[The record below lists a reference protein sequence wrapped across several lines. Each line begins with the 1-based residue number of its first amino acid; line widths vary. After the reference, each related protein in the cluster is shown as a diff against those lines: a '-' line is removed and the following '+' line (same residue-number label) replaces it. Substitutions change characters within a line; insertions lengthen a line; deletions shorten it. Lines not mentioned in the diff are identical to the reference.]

1 MILPPQFEK
10 HASILPD
17 VCFSFVQEKRVIAV
31 GAKGKY
37 AKWLLPDNLLRLQ
50 AWARDGLSN
59 EQIAHNIGINQDT
72 LYTWIKKFPEF
83 SEALSRGKEVT
94 DIVAENALYQ
104 KAIGIKETIMKPIK
118 LKQILYKN
126 GKRISEKEYIKMV
139 PEEVYVP
146 PDVKALIFWL
156 TNRKPEWRDK
166 QEKELSGNIGINLV
180 VDDDITDD

>member
-1 MILPPQFEK
+1 M
-10 HASILPD
+10 
-17 VCFSFVQEKRVIAV
+17 
-31 GAKGKY
+31 GARGKY
-37 AKWLLPDNLLRLQ
+37 AKWLQADNLLRLQ
-50 AWARDGLSN
+50 AWARDGLSD
-59 EQIAHNIGINQDT
+59 EQMAHNIGITTTT
-72 LYTWIKKFPEF
+72 LYDWKKKYPAF
-83 SEALSRGKEVT
+83 SEALARGKEVV

-156 TNRKPEWRDK
+156 TNRKSEWRDK

-180 VDDDITDD
+180 VDDDISTDD

>member
-1 MILPPQFEK
+1 M
-10 HASILPD
+10 
-17 VCFSFVQEKRVIAV
+17 

-72 LYTWIKKFPEF
+72 LYTWIKKYPEF

-126 GKRISEKEYIKMV
+126 GKRLSLIHISE
-139 PEEVYVP
+139 P
-146 PDVKALIFWL
+146 
-156 TNRKPEWRDK
+156 TRR
-166 QEKELSGNIGINLV
+166 S
-180 VDDDITDD
+180 

>member
-17 VCFSFVQEKRVIAV
+17 VCFSFVQEKRVITV

-37 AKWLLPDNLLRLQ
+37 SKWLQADNLLLLQ
-50 AWARDGLSN
+50 AWARDGLSD
-59 EQIAHNIGINQDT
+59 EQIAHNIGITTTT
-72 LYTWIKKFPEF
+72 LYDWKKKYPAF
-83 SEALSRGKEVT
+83 SEALARGKEVV
-94 DIVAENALYQ
+94 DIEVENALLKRAKGYDYIETTSELIADKNARN
-104 KAIGIKETIMKPIK
+104 KAVMKVT
-118 LKQILYKN
+118 
-126 GKRISEKEYIKMV
+126 KRV
-139 PEEVYVP
+139 TRHVP

-180 VDDDITDD
+180 VDDDISTDD

>member
-1 MILPPQFEK
+1 M
-10 HASILPD
+10 
-17 VCFSFVQEKRVIAV
+17 

-72 LYTWIKKFPEF
+72 LYTWVKKYPEF

-156 TNRKPEWRDK
+156 TNRKSEWRDK

-180 VDDDITDD
+180 VDDDISTDD

>member
-72 LYTWIKKFPEF
+72 LYTWIKKYPEF
-83 SEALSRGKEVT
+83 SEALSRGKEVV
-94 DIVAENALYQ
+94 DIEVENALLKRAKGYDYIETTSELIADKNARN
-104 KAIGIKETIMKPIK
+104 KAVMKVT
-118 LKQILYKN
+118 
-126 GKRISEKEYIKMV
+126 KRV
-139 PEEVYVP
+139 TRHVP
-146 PDVKALIFWL
+146 PDVKAIVFWL

-180 VDDDITDD
+180 VDDDISTDD